1 MISFV
6 RLYLQRRSYGRSVR
20 NSAAEAAYAMH
31 YQRKVPST
39 RGYHWLQ
46 TSPPF
51 WWNVF
56 LAITATR
63 KGILWRV
70 AYLLHEPR
78 RFSP

>member
-20 NSAAEAAYAMH
+20 NSAAEAAYAM
-31 YQRKVPST
+31 YNLRSVAST
-39 RGYHWLQ
+39 PGYHWLQ